1 MIENETDRKI
11 PMNISQIEQLLDFLE
26 RHKDDSR
33 EDLRTHLMFSFNA
46 PRLRDMM
53 YFRGERERYLRREV
67 ADEFLNGKEVNQ
79 EELREAVYYMCCALS
94 QAGDAIWAARKRE
107 EQKRHLP
114 PRIPTRKIRGV
125 R

>member
-1 MIENETDRKI
+1 MIEDEANKKI
-11 PMNISQIEQLLDFLE
+11 PINISQIEQLLDFLE

-53 YFRGERERYLRREV
+53 YFRSERERYLRREV
-67 ADEFLNGKEVNQ
+67 ADEFLKGKEVNQ

-107 EQKRHLP
+107 ERRQSRSP
-114 PRIPTRKIRGV
+114 YPYPRRNMR
-125 R
+125 